1 MSVFNNVAIPSGLR
15 SRHAQVK
22 VWFDDGKSIADAD
35 VRSVYEKTKR
45 GNVLDCVMPFTG
57 ETAHAEFVIATLGA
71 SMGDLSDGAMPVYTP
86 GAASVESKAK
96 PEGFI
101 LSVHHTD
108 LRDDRFGIIQASVNR
123 LAMRATNWAYQKI
136 AESLPL
142 GLTKLTIDGK
152 AFFATDHHVNLRNAN
167 NGSFSNKLTLA
178 LSDDNFADAYASF
191 QDIKFDDGRPDH
203 SNVPDTLIVSSHL
216 SALAEKIVAVPTLF
230 GGAANPNLAKCKI
243 VRVPEW
249 NTLAAGIYKN
259 AWILARTESTLVKPW
274 IWNEREKPRIVYCGS
289 VLGGQ
294 GNPAFPL
301 PGMYHQW
308 MVYGESAL
316 AFYEPRFALWSA
328 P

>member
-1 MSVFNNVAIPSGLR
+1 MSLFNNVAIPSGLR
-15 SRHAQVK
+15 SRHAQVQ
-22 VWFDDGKSIADAD
+22 VWFDDGRAIADAD

-45 GNVLDCVMPFTG
+45 ASVLECVMPGAG
-57 ETAHAEFVIATLGA
+57 ETAHMEYVIATMGA
-71 SMGDLSDGAMPVYTP
+71 VMGDVSDGAMAVYTP

-101 LSVHHTD
+101 LAVHHAD
-108 LRDDRFGIIQASVNR
+108 LRDDRFGIIKSSINK
-123 LAMRATNWAYQKI
+123 LALRATNWQYQKI

-142 GLTKLTIDGK
+142 GLTKLTVDGK

-178 LSDDNFADAYASF
+178 LSDDNFATAYASF

-216 SALAEKIVAVPTLF
+216 SALAEKILAVPTIF
-230 GGAANPNLAKCKI
+230 GGAANPNLDKCRI

-249 NTLAAGIYKN
+249 NTMDSGAYQN
-259 AWILARTESTLVKPW
+259 AWILARTGSSLIRPW
-274 IWNEREKPRIVYCGS
+274 IWNEREKPSLNYIGAVP
-289 VLGGQ
+289 GGG
-294 GNPAFPL
+294 GNLALPL

-316 AFYEPRFALWSA
+316 AFYEPRYALWSK